1 MSVEIRKRE
10 QMVKPTANEVTPS
23 DRFLTL
29 MFHALVWAV
38 DKNHIPIG
46 LAALDALFAIR
57 TRIMKGELT
66 VADWHERNRGRED
79 FVAIPRWA
87 FDALTT
93 GYHSYVAGEKGV
105 SLGDALGVG
114 KGGQGSRNTT
124 RDGVKRFRRDLGL
137 ALQVAGVRAKPD
149 AAGKLTGPELA
160 YLQVAETNDLDPQK
174 VRRAYSKF
182 ADVLDELLSVID
194 IRN

>member
-1 MSVEIRKRE
+1 M
-10 QMVKPTANEVTPS
+10 
-23 DRFLTL
+23 
-29 MFHALVWAV
+29 
-38 DKNHIPIG
+38 
-46 LAALDALFAIR
+46 
-57 TRIMKGELT
+57 
-66 VADWHERNRGRED
+66 
-79 FVAIPRWA
+79 
-87 FDALTT
+87 
-93 GYHSYVAGEKGV
+93 
-105 SLGDALGVG
+105 
-114 KGGQGSRNTT
+114 
-124 RDGVKRFRRDLGL
+124 KRFRRDLGL